1 MSKVKD
7 FIKKNKI
14 LVMVVA
20 ALAVVVVAGSI
31 YFVVTKQIHMQK
43 IML

>member
-20 ALAVVVVAGSI
+20 ALAVVVAGSI
-31 YFVVTKQIHMQK
+31 YFVVTKTNPHAEDNV
-43 IML
+43 